1 MPRFTRLLPWTA
13 LLALPALAFGPRDA
27 LAYRPPELEAL
38 ATRAALARAGAD
50 YAELGLAGTAEINVQ
65 EDLAASL
72 GIRLDLGDASR
83 LRAKR
88 TALEASARLRQ
99 AARDGVFRALKAHAG
114 LWQAEARLK
123 AARARRKA
131 ARLRLEAA
139 RLRGGPLAFEEA
151 KGALEEAELDLR
163 LALLERESA
172 AQEAKALG
180 LSGPAEPETL
190 RFFLPAPRPNPLLQL
205 EVEAQRARARAAER
219 GLFALGLAL
228 SYQGELGYRIEAET
242 QTPSLALTLGPKNP
256 LEPPGAWKAEL
267 SARLSLDP
275 VAWSEAESAHL
286 AAREAEIAAR
296 RKGGERKRRLSAL
309 KTRAHLMERRL
320 DLAKQAL
327 DLAKK
332 KLEAARLREERGLLS
347 ALELED
353 QRAARFLAEARLAEA
368 WGAYIEAV
376 KAYLDLADGMWRER

>member
-1 MPRFTRLLPWTA
+1 VRMRSALVALS
-13 LLALPALAFGPRDA
+13 LLALPALAFGPREA
-27 LAYRPPELEAL
+27 LAYRPPELGVL
-38 ATRAALARAGAD
+38 ASQAELAKERAGYAAL
-50 YAELGLAGTAEINVQ
+50 GLSGTAGLELR
-65 EDLAASL
+65 EDLAATL
-72 GIRLDLGDASR
+72 GLRLDLSETARLEAENGR
-83 LRAKR
+83 LRA
-88 TALEASARLRQ
+88 EARLRQ
-99 AARDGVFRALKAHAG
+99 AQRDGVLRALKAHAG

-172 AQEAKALG
+172 AQEAKAMG
-180 LSGPAEPETL
+180 LSGPAKPETL

-256 LEPPGAWKAEL
+256 FEPPGAWKAEL

-309 KTRAHLMERRL
+309 KTRAHLMEQRL